1 MTNTPWE
8 LPMAGDEVST
18 LLGELDRIRRTFAWK
33 AGGVGAEGLR
43 ATTAATSMTLGG
55 LLKHMALVETDWFA
69 VKLRGERYGEPW
81 ESVDYDANPDWEWHS
96 AAADTPEQLIA
107 LWQAA
112 VDRSRGC
119 VAVTLAED
127 GLDQPA
133 KFTWPDG
140 STPTLRRS
148 IIDMVEEYARH
159 TGHADLLRE
168 AVDGLTG
175 EEPPRGWQLG
185 EAGDSRSPRD
195 VPRSKTG
202 V

>member
-1 MTNTPWE
+1 MTETPWE

-33 AGGVGAEGLR
+33 TGGLATDGLR
-43 ATTAATSMTLGG
+43 TTTAATWMTLGG

-81 ESVDYDANPDWEWHS
+81 ESVDYDANPDWDWHS
-96 AAADTPEQLIA
+96 AADDAPEQLTA
-107 LWQAA
+107 LWQTA

-119 VAVTLAED
+119 VAEALAED

-133 KFTWPDG
+133 QFSWPDG
-140 STPTLRRS
+140 STPTLRRV
-148 IIDMVEEYARH
+148 IIDMVEEYGRH

-168 AVDGLTG
+168 AVDGLVG
-175 EEPPRGWQLG
+175 EDPPQGWQPG
-185 EAGDSRSPRD
+185 ESR
-195 VPRSKTG
+195 
-202 V
+202 